1 MTILRI
7 LFVVL
12 AFGSWGG
19 LIPLYFVASWIIPSA
34 RPRNYYDD
42 SEDDYQEKWNRKA
55 QHFDEKMDRWSE
67 RYSDK
72 MNNWARRYEDKGR
85 QTNGEIH
92 GMNQKVV
99 RLRKHN
105 QLKKKK
111 KMTGQIS
118 KKVTDRKFC
127 Q

>member
-1 MTILRI
+1 MKIKDVKI
-7 LFVVL
+7 NK
-12 AFGSWGG
+12 
-19 LIPLYFVASWIIPSA
+19 I
-34 RPRNYYDD
+34 
-42 SEDDYQEKWNRKA
+42 
-55 QHFDEKMDRWSE
+55 
-67 RYSDK
+67 
-72 MNNWARRYEDKGR
+72 